1 MTTDSTNSVT
11 TRSAELYARACEV
24 LPGGNTRT
32 TVYVEPHPLYA
43 TRGHG
48 CYVVDADGVERIDF
62 LGNHTALIHG
72 YSEPSITQAVMRQ
85 LASGSCFPMPTE
97 LEIELA
103 EELRHRVPSLERVW
117 FTGSG
122 SDAVMLA
129 AKIARV
135 HTGRPLIAKCEGAY
149 HGTYE
154 SVQFN
159 VTAPPQ
165 PWRQG
170 EGRTLPEHPGMAPG
184 LRDGTIVVPFNDP
197 ETASAILRR
206 HAGELAAVVVDPMP
220 NRAGLVAATPGY
232 LAALRRVTE
241 DAGALLV
248 FDEVITFRLG
258 YGGAQQDVAVRPD
271 LTTLGKV
278 IGGGLPI
285 GAVGG
290 RSDVMSVLDP
300 RGGPTLAH
308 GGTFNANPLSMAAGL
323 AALRLLTSEAI
334 DRLSGLGDRLRAGL
348 TSVLAAGG
356 TVGCVTGR
364 GSLSR
369 LHLTA
374 GPVTDYGT
382 AYPDDTS
389 RSLLHRLCEYLL
401 GHGVLIGRNGLICL
415 STPMTEEHVDR
426 LVEVVAAGLT
436 EVAT

>member
-1 MTTDSTNSVT
+1 MADPTNSVT
-11 TRSAELYARACEV
+11 TRSAELYRRACEV

-32 TVYVEPHPLYA
+32 TVFVDPHPRYA
-43 TRGHG
+43 VRGHG
-48 CYVVDADGVERIDF
+48 CTVVDADGTELVDF

-72 YSEPSITQAVMRQ
+72 YGEPAVTEAVVAQ
-85 LASGSCFPMPTE
+85 LADGSCFPMPTE

-103 EELRHRVPSLERVW
+103 EELRGRVASLQRLW

-165 PWRQG
+165 PWRHG

-184 LRDGTIVVPFNDP
+184 LRDGTVVVPFNDA
-197 ETASAILRR
+197 ETAAAILRR
-206 HAGELAAVVVDPMP
+206 HAGELAAVVVDLMP
-220 NRAGLVAATPGY
+220 NRAGLVPVLPEY
-232 LAALRRVTE
+232 LAALRQVTE
-241 DAGALLV
+241 DAGALLI

-258 YGGAQQDVAVRPD
+258 YGGAQQDHAVRPD

-290 RSDVMSVLDP
+290 RADVMSVLDP
-300 RGGPTLAH
+300 RTGPVLAH

-323 AALRLLTSEAI
+323 ASLRLLTADAI
-334 DRLSGLGDRLRAGL
+334 DRLAGLGDRLRSGVDSA
-348 TSVLAAGG
+348 LAAAG
-356 TVGCVTGR
+356 VPGCVTGR

-369 LHLTA
+369 LHLTP

-382 AYPDDTS
+382 SYPDDAARTRLS
-389 RSLLHRLCEYLL
+389 RLCDHLL
-401 GHGVLIGRNGLICL
+401 EHGVLIGRNGLVCL
-415 STPMTEEHVDR
+415 STPMTEQHVDR
-426 LVEVVAAGLT
+426 LVDAVAAGLA
-436 EVAT
+436 EVTA